1 MSAAER
7 RALRLTLFDDA
18 AGGLNFRLSDQR
30 SLALHAHQALGDGV
44 LARWRAADGP
54 LAATPATAADRRLLG
69 LAMAEALFPAP
80 VHEVLARQPGGWL
93 HLQLAE
99 ALTGLPWEWAA
110 LPGLMATQPAAHLDE
125 RFTVVRQVMARG
137 APAAS
142 LRHRKPGA
150 LLQVLHALGALD
162 ESHHVDGAQLA
173 EFDGAIAESPNQELF
188 GQRDVLD
195 ACRTRQS
202 LSLTQILLER
212 ADHTPNGRGL
222 DGWGRSLLVDDAR
235 KTEIRHQPTQA
246 QATPGGRRQ
255 LSWSRG
261 RGASGGLAGASNHEI
276 KLPRN
281 RPQRPSHGSPYQADR
296 GRLSYIQTEC
306 LRATPAP
313 LRRRRFAVHDQTETA
328 VHDR

>member
-110 LPGLMATQPAAHLDE
+110 LPGLMATQPAARLDE
-125 RFTVVRQVMARG
+125 RFIVVRQVMARG

-150 LLQVLHALGALD
+150 LLQY
-162 ESHHVDGAQLA
+162 
-173 EFDGAIAESPNQELF
+173 
-188 GQRDVLD
+188 
-195 ACRTRQS
+195 CTRWARLMNRITSTARNSQS
-202 LSLTQILLER
+202 STG
-212 ADHTPNGRGL
+212 P
-222 DGWGRSLLVDDAR
+222 
-235 KTEIRHQPTQA
+235 
-246 QATPGGRRQ
+246 
-255 LSWSRG
+255 
-261 RGASGGLAGASNHEI
+261 
-276 KLPRN
+276 LPN
-281 RPQRPSHGSPYQADR
+281 RPTKNCSAKGTYWTHVARDSP
-296 GRLSYIQTEC
+296 
-306 LRATPAP
+306 
-313 LRRRRFAVHDQTETA
+313 
-328 VHDR
+328 